1 MRCSSGVQV
10 LLGGGNKPMKD
21 MKIAI
26 GGFCLFW
33 LVVLMSVDWTATD
46 PYDQNA
52 AAFLTGLTIGIA
64 SGGR

>member
-1 MRCSSGVQV
+1 
-10 LLGGGNKPMKD
+10 MKD

-33 LVVLMSVDWTATD
+33 LVVLMSVDWTATA
-46 PYDQNA
+46 PHDQNA
-52 AAFLTGLTIGIA
+52 SNSAAFLTGLTIGTA